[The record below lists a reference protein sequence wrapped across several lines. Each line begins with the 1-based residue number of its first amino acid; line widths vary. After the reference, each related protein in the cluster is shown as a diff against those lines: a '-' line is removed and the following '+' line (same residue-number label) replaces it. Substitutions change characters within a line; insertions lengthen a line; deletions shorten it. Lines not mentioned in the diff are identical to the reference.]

1 MSAPEI
7 TRDFLLAH
15 PLPEPEV
22 EGDKRS
28 RGRVLVVAGSVD
40 IPGAALLAGLG
51 SLRAGSGIL
60 QIATCRSNAAHLGV
74 AMPEALKKS
83 SYWRIRWARAAALS
97 PLGAMQ

>member
-1 MSAPEI
+1 MSVPEI

-15 PLPEPEV
+15 PLPEPEI
-22 EGDKRS
+22 EGDKQS

-40 IPGAALLAGLG
+40 TPGVALLAGLG

-74 AMPEALKKS
+74 AMPEAMVIGCNETS
-83 SYWRIRWARAAALS
+83 GGGIDPESA
-97 PLGAMQ
+97 